1 MFRIVCAKGVENV
14 EWKSGF
20 DKEREL
26 IFAIQRD
33 LDVVTAI
40 LLLTGQITIIGVFV
54 TPGAF
59 RISVGGPITGT
70 SRIEGKGGDAGINI
84 IIDMI
89 DVFLAALLLNN
100 QINVSGAFIS
110 SGRFTINVS
119 GPIFGVPKTEPA
131 LSELNQ
137 SSQFFHRTV
146 SKHFYVNPDLVVKFT
161 KD

>member
-26 IFAIQRD
+26 IFAIQRN

-70 SRIEGKGGDAGINI
+70 SRIEGKDGDAGINI

-89 DVFLAALLLNN
+89 DVILGALLLNN

-146 SKHFYVNPDLVVKFT
+146 SKHFYVNPDLVEKFT

>member
-1 MFRIVCAKGVENV
+1 M

-26 IFAIQRD
+26 IFAIQRN

-59 RISVGGPITGT
+59 RVSVGGPITGT
-70 SRIEGKGGDAGINI
+70 SRIEGKDGDAGINI

-89 DVFLAALLLNN
+89 DVILAALLLNN

-119 GPIFGVPKTEPA
+119 GPILGVPKTEPA

-146 SKHFYVNPDLVVKFT
+146 SKHFYVNPDLVEKFT

>member
-26 IFAIQRD
+26 IFAIQRN

-70 SRIEGKGGDAGINI
+70 SRIEGKDGDAGINI
-84 IIDMI
+84 IIDVI
-89 DVFLAALLLNN
+89 DVILAALLLNN

-146 SKHFYVNPDLVVKFT
+146 SKHFYVNPDLVEKFT

>member
-1 MFRIVCAKGVENV
+1 MFRIVCAKCVENV

-26 IFAIQRD
+26 IFAIQRN

-84 IIDMI
+84 IIGMI
-89 DVFLAALLLNN
+89 DVILAALLLNN

-146 SKHFYVNPDLVVKFT
+146 SKHFYVNPDLVEKFT

>member
-1 MFRIVCAKGVENV
+1 VFRIVCAKGVENV

-70 SRIEGKGGDAGINI
+70 SRIEGKDGNAGINI

-100 QINVSGAFIS
+100 QINVSGAFVS

-146 SKHFYVNPDLVVKFT
+146 SKHFHVNPDLVEKFT

>member
-1 MFRIVCAKGVENV
+1 VFRIVCAKGVENV

-26 IFAIQRD
+26 IFAIQRN

-70 SRIEGKGGDAGINI
+70 SRIEGKDGDAGINI

-89 DVFLAALLLNN
+89 DVILAALLLNN

-146 SKHFYVNPDLVVKFT
+146 SKHFYVNPDLVEKFT

>member
-70 SRIEGKGGDAGINI
+70 SRIEGKDGNAGINI

-146 SKHFYVNPDLVVKFT
+146 SKHFYVNPDLVEKFT

>member
-26 IFAIQRD
+26 IFAIQRN

-59 RISVGGPITGT
+59 RVSVGGPITGT
-70 SRIEGKGGDAGINI
+70 SRIEGKDGNVGINI

-119 GPIFGVPKTEPA
+119 GPIFGVPKHEPT
-131 LSELNQ
+131 L
-137 SSQFFHRTV
+137 
-146 SKHFYVNPDLVVKFT
+146 PDLKRVFT
-161 KD
+161 QFRWIVSEHFDIESETLIY

>member
-1 MFRIVCAKGVENV
+1 M

-26 IFAIQRD
+26 IFAIQRN

-89 DVFLAALLLNN
+89 DVILAALLLNN

-146 SKHFYVNPDLVVKFT
+146 SKHFYVNPDLVEKFT

>member
-1 MFRIVCAKGVENV
+1 M

-59 RISVGGPITGT
+59 RVSVGGPITGI
-70 SRIEGKGGDAGINI
+70 SRIEGKDGNVGINI

-146 SKHFYVNPDLVVKFT
+146 SKHFYVNPDLVEKFT

>member
-146 SKHFYVNPDLVVKFT
+146 SKHFYVNPDLVEKFT

>member
-59 RISVGGPITGT
+59 RVSVGGPITGT
-70 SRIEGKGGDAGINI
+70 SRIEGKDGNAGINI

-137 SSQFFHRTV
+137 SSQFFHHTV
-146 SKHFYVNPDLVVKFT
+146 SKHFYVNPDLVEKFT

>member
-26 IFAIQRD
+26 IFAIQRN

-59 RISVGGPITGT
+59 RVSVGGPITGT
-70 SRIEGKGGDAGINI
+70 SRIEGKDGDAGINI

-89 DVFLAALLLNN
+89 DVILAALLLNN

-119 GPIFGVPKTEPA
+119 GPILGVPKTEPA

-146 SKHFYVNPDLVVKFT
+146 SKHFYVNPDLVEKFT

>member
-1 MFRIVCAKGVENV
+1 VFRIVCAKGVENV

-59 RISVGGPITGT
+59 RVSVGGPITGT
-70 SRIEGKGGDAGINI
+70 SRIEGKDGNAGINI

-146 SKHFYVNPDLVVKFT
+146 SKHFYVNPDLVEKFT

>member
-26 IFAIQRD
+26 IFAIQRN

-89 DVFLAALLLNN
+89 DVILAALLLNN
-100 QINVSGAFIS
+100 QVNVSGAFIS

-146 SKHFYVNPDLVVKFT
+146 SKHFYVNPDLVEKFT

>member
-59 RISVGGPITGT
+59 RVSVGGPITGT
-70 SRIEGKGGDAGINI
+70 SRIEGKDGDTGINI

-89 DVFLAALLLNN
+89 DVILAALLLNN

-146 SKHFYVNPDLVVKFT
+146 SKHFYVNPDLVEKFT

>member
-26 IFAIQRD
+26 IFAIQRN

-70 SRIEGKGGDAGINI
+70 SRIEGKDGDAGINI

-89 DVFLAALLLNN
+89 DVILAALLLNN

-119 GPIFGVPKTEPA
+119 GPIFCVPKTEPA

-146 SKHFYVNPDLVVKFT
+146 SKYFYVNPDLVEKFT

>member
-20 DKEREL
+20 EKEREL

-59 RISVGGPITGT
+59 RVSVGGPITGT
-70 SRIEGKGGDAGINI
+70 SRIEGKDGDTGINI

-89 DVFLAALLLNN
+89 DVILAALLLNN

-146 SKHFYVNPDLVVKFT
+146 SKHFYVNPDLVEKFT

>member
-26 IFAIQRD
+26 IFAIQRN

-89 DVFLAALLLNN
+89 DVILAALLLNN

-146 SKHFYVNPDLVVKFT
+146 SKHFYVNPALVEKFT

>member
-1 MFRIVCAKGVENV
+1 M

-26 IFAIQRD
+26 IFAIQRN

-89 DVFLAALLLNN
+89 DVILAALLLNN
-100 QINVSGAFIS
+100 QVNVSGAFIS

-146 SKHFYVNPDLVVKFT
+146 SKHFYVNPDLVEKFT

>member
-1 MFRIVCAKGVENV
+1 M

-146 SKHFYVNPDLVVKFT
+146 SKHFYVNPDLVEKFT

>member
-1 MFRIVCAKGVENV
+1 M

-59 RISVGGPITGT
+59 RVSVGGPITGT
-70 SRIEGKGGDAGINI
+70 SRIEGRDGNAGINI

-146 SKHFYVNPDLVVKFT
+146 SKHFYVNPDLVEKFT

>member
-59 RISVGGPITGT
+59 RVSVGGPITGT
-70 SRIEGKGGDAGINI
+70 SRIEGKDGNAGINI

-119 GPIFGVPKTEPA
+119 GPIFGDPKTEPA

-146 SKHFYVNPDLVVKFT
+146 SKHFYVNPDLVEKFT

>member
-1 MFRIVCAKGVENV
+1 M

-26 IFAIQRD
+26 IFAIQRN

-59 RISVGGPITGT
+59 RVSVGGPITGT
-70 SRIEGKGGDAGINI
+70 SRIEGKDGDAGINI

-89 DVFLAALLLNN
+89 DVILAALLLNN

-146 SKHFYVNPDLVVKFT
+146 SKHFYVNPDLVEKFT

>member
-26 IFAIQRD
+26 IFAIQRN

-59 RISVGGPITGT
+59 RVSVGGPITGT
-70 SRIEGKGGDAGINI
+70 SRIEGKDGDAGINI

-89 DVFLAALLLNN
+89 DVILAALLLNN

-119 GPIFGVPKTEPA
+119 GPILGVPKTEPA

-137 SSQFFHRTV
+137 SSQFFHLTV
-146 SKHFYVNPDLVVKFT
+146 SKHFYVNPDLVEKFT

>member
-1 MFRIVCAKGVENV
+1 M

-59 RISVGGPITGT
+59 RVSVGGPITGT
-70 SRIEGKGGDAGINI
+70 SRIEGKDGNAGINI

-137 SSQFFHRTV
+137 SSQFFHHTV
-146 SKHFYVNPDLVVKFT
+146 SKHFYVNPDLVEKFT

>member
-1 MFRIVCAKGVENV
+1 M

-26 IFAIQRD
+26 IFAIQRN

-59 RISVGGPITGT
+59 RISVGGPVTGT

-89 DVFLAALLLNN
+89 DVILAALLLNN

-146 SKHFYVNPDLVVKFT
+146 SKHFYVNPDLVEKFT

>member
-1 MFRIVCAKGVENV
+1 VFRIVCAKGVENV

-59 RISVGGPITGT
+59 RVSVGGPITGT
-70 SRIEGKGGDAGINI
+70 SRIEGKDGNVGINI

-146 SKHFYVNPDLVVKFT
+146 SKHFHVNPDLVEKFT

>member
-1 MFRIVCAKGVENV
+1 VFRIVCAKGVENV

-59 RISVGGPITGT
+59 RISVGGTITGT
-70 SRIEGKGGDAGINI
+70 SRIEGKDGNTGINI

-146 SKHFYVNPDLVVKFT
+146 SKHFYVNPDLVEKFT

>member
-1 MFRIVCAKGVENV
+1 M

-26 IFAIQRD
+26 IFAIQRN

-70 SRIEGKGGDAGINI
+70 SRIEGKDGDAGINI

-89 DVFLAALLLNN
+89 DVILAALLLNN

-146 SKHFYVNPDLVVKFT
+146 SKHFYVNPDLVEKFT

>member
-1 MFRIVCAKGVENV
+1 M

-59 RISVGGPITGT
+59 RVSVGGPITGT
-70 SRIEGKGGDAGINI
+70 SRIEGKDGNAGINI

-146 SKHFYVNPDLVVKFT
+146 SKHFYVNPDLVEKFT

>member
-59 RISVGGPITGT
+59 RVSVGGPITGT
-70 SRIEGKGGDAGINI
+70 SRIEGKDGNAGINI

-146 SKHFYVNPDLVVKFT
+146 SKHFYVNPDLVEKFT

>member
-1 MFRIVCAKGVENV
+1 M

-26 IFAIQRD
+26 IFAIQRN

-70 SRIEGKGGDAGINI
+70 SRIEGKYGDAGINI

-89 DVFLAALLLNN
+89 DVILAALLLNN

-146 SKHFYVNPDLVVKFT
+146 SKHFYVNPDLVEKFT

>member
-1 MFRIVCAKGVENV
+1 M

-20 DKEREL
+20 EKEREL
-26 IFAIQRD
+26 IFAIQRNP
-33 LDVVTAI
+33 DVVTAI
-40 LLLTGQITIIGVFV
+40 LLLTGH
-54 TPGAF
+54 
-59 RISVGGPITGT
+59 
-70 SRIEGKGGDAGINI
+70 
-84 IIDMI
+84 
-89 DVFLAALLLNN
+89 
-100 QINVSGAFIS
+100 VSGAFIS

-146 SKHFYVNPDLVVKFT
+146 SKHFYVNPALVEKFT